1 MSLGAIGAYALWHGE
16 GLPIAWR
23 FTFVV
28 LFSAVGGL
36 IPGTLFACA
45 MRLAPSEGSM
55 STTVG
60 FMQQWSALG
69 QFAGPPAV
77 AWVAARAGGW
87 QWTWTVSVA
96 FSLIGMWL
104 AHQIHLALQMRA
116 TRHD

>member
-1 MSLGAIGAYALWHGE
+1 MSLGAIGAYAVWQGE

-23 FTFVV
+23 FVCVV

-36 IPGTLFACA
+36 IPGTLFACVI
-45 MRLAPSEGSM
+45 RLAPTEDTM

-60 FMQQWSALG
+60 SMQQWSAFG

-77 AWVAARAGGW
+77 AWVAAQVGGW

-96 FSLIGMWL
+96 FSLIGIWL
-104 AHQIHLALQMRA
+104 AHLIHRALQSKELS
-116 TRHD
+116 HG